1 MTDMFNVIT
10 KIIVESWLVL
20 GQMAP
25 YLIFGFLMAG
35 LLSVLISPQWVER
48 NLGGNGI
55 GKVIKASILG
65 VPLPL
70 CSCGVIPV
78 SASIRRHGASRAS
91 TTAFLLSTPQTGV
104 DSITIT
110 YALLGP
116 FFAVFRPIAALITGI
131 FGGWLVQLFDKNGD
145 QNQAE
150 TPENHVCTEE
160 CCTGSPQQG
169 KLRRALHYGMVTLP
183 RDIGMTLLVGIVIA
197 GMMTVLIP
205 AGFLE
210 QYIGYGAFSILLMML
225 VGIPIYVCATASVP
239 IAAGFLHL
247 GATPGAAL
255 AFLIAGPATNAAA
268 ITTIWKV
275 LGRRTAI
282 VYLVTVA
289 ISAFGLGLLLDWLF
303 PTFGGTLPT
312 LGSGMH
318 QHQGNIWFS
327 HISSI
332 ALLAI
337 IGYSYLTGHHHHS
350 SSDTQGISIIEDS
363 NNLENLKLM
372 ISGMTCSHC
381 VASVQRILTE
391 QKGVHS
397 AVVDLKKSSALVTG
411 HDLNKDDIIKAVE
424 GLGYNARL
432 E

>member
-1 MTDMFNVIT
+1 MTDMFNIIT

-20 GQMAP
+20 EQMAP

-116 FFAVFRPIAALITGI
+116 FFAIFRPIAALVTGI
-131 FGGWLVQLFDKNGD
+131 FGGWLVQVFDKNGD
-145 QNQAE
+145 QNQVA

-160 CCTGSPQQG
+160 CCNGNPQQG

-183 RDIGMTLLVGIVIA
+183 RDIGLTLLVGIVIA

-210 QYIGYGAFSILLMML
+210 NYIGYGAISILLMML

-282 VYLVTVA
+282 IYLATVA

-303 PTFGGTLPT
+303 PTFGGTLPA

-318 QHQGNIWFS
+318 QHQGSLWFS
-327 HISSI
+327 HTSSI

-337 IGYSYLTGHHHHS
+337 IGYSYLTGRLKHS
-350 SSDTQGISIIEDS
+350 TLNSGDTCTMEDS
-363 NNLENLKLM
+363 NNMENLKLKV
-372 ISGMTCSHC
+372 SGMTCSHC
-381 VASVQRILTE
+381 SASVQRILTE

-397 AVVDLKKSSALVTG
+397 AVVDLKTGSALVTG
-411 HDLNKDDIIKAVE
+411 HDLNKENIVKAVE
-424 GLGYNARL
+424 GLGYTARI